1 MTESQQLIAE
11 LKTQLKLRGVHY
23 ADIATALDLSEG
35 SVKRL
40 LAEGNNISLE
50 RLERICQLIDLEMSE
65 LFKLAYAQ
73 KHGLMTL
80 SYQQEK
86 ELIDD
91 KALLLV
97 AVCVVNGYTFKQIA
111 EQYQFN
117 EPDLIQKCV
126 QLDRLGII
134 ELQPNNRFKLKVAK
148 QFTWIA
154 GGPIQSFF
162 QQQVQHAFFNSYF
175 AAEDEKLVMATGLM
189 SLPSNQKMQQKMQK
203 LVGEFYATCQSDN
216 ELDIKDRHGTSL
228 VLAIR
233 RWTFPLFAEREKE
246 VTQRKK

>member
-11 LKTQLKLRGVHY
+11 LKTQLKLHGVHY
-23 ADIATALDLSEG
+23 TDIAKALDLSEG

-40 LAEGNNISLE
+40 LAEGNNISLA

-73 KHGLMTL
+73 KQGLTAL

-111 EQYQFN
+111 EQYQFS

-134 ELQPNNRFKLKVAK
+134 ELQPNNRFKLKLTK
-148 QFTWIA
+148 QFAWIA
-154 GGPIQSFF
+154 VAPFNRFSSSKCNTPF
-162 QQQVQHAFFNSYF
+162 QQLFF
-175 AAEDEKLVMATGLM
+175 
-189 SLPSNQKMQQKMQK
+189 
-203 LVGEFYATCQSDN
+203 
-216 ELDIKDRHGTSL
+216 R
-228 VLAIR
+228 
-233 RWTFPLFAEREKE
+233 
-246 VTQRKK
+246 